1 MEFSKEETNPL
12 MFGYWGNKSFQ
23 EWLCY
28 IYHSFYF
35 DSKKTKY
42 DIFYLLYFDM
52 SFGVPRLWV
61 FVSYYAQYLYK
72 EATLSSTW
80 MNIQVHQNNKIET
93 SSNNIV
99 IMR

>member
-28 IYHSFYF
+28 IYHSLNF

-52 SFGVPRLWV
+52 SLNV
-61 FVSYYAQYLYK
+61 YLDY
-72 EATLSSTW
+72 EYLLVTIL
-80 MNIQVHQNNKIET
+80 NIYTKSLHYLRHE
-93 SSNNIV
+93 
-99 IMR
+99 

>member
-12 MFGYWGNKSFQ
+12 MCGYWGNKSFQ

-52 SFGVPRLWV
+52 SNVYLDYEYLLVTMLNIYTKRLH
-61 FVSYYAQYLYK
+61 YLRH
-72 EATLSSTW
+72 E
-80 MNIQVHQNNKIET
+80 
-93 SSNNIV
+93 
-99 IMR
+99 